1 MGFNSLQQ
9 YVTIVEFLGKTLG
22 PDYEIVLQDL
32 NPEHQAIV
40 AIVNGHISGRRVG
53 GPLTDASLQMLSSR
67 AYESN
72 DFYVTTGAL
81 PEMDVS
87 SALLHCSSRTTK
99 AIRLGF
105 FALILMTADLRN

>member
-53 GPLTDASLQMLSSR
+53 GPLTFKCFRPGLMSR
-67 AYESN
+67 MI
-72 DFYVTTGAL
+72 FYVTTGAL

-87 SALLHCSSRTTK
+87 SALLRCLSRTRK
-99 AIRLGF
+99 AIRLDF
-105 FALILMTADLRN
+105 FVLILMTADLRN

>member
-1 MGFNSLQQ
+1 MGFNNLQQ

-40 AIVNGHISGRRVG
+40 AIANGHISGRRVG

-72 DFYVTTGAL
+72 DLTSWRRQTSFA
-81 PEMDVS
+81 
-87 SALLHCSSRTTK
+87 SAKKCPLKNFL
-99 AIRLGF
+99 
-105 FALILMTADLRN
+105 

>member
-67 AYESN
+67 AYESS
-72 DFYVTTGAL
+72 DFLCNYRGIAGNGRVL
-81 PEMDVS
+81 RS
-87 SALLHCSSRTTK
+87 STLFIK
-99 AIRLGF
+99 NEEGDPIGF
-105 FALILMTADLRN
+105 LCINFAT